1 VNPNRTPHKDP
12 AVAYHKS
19 EAVVLRRSDYS
30 ETSLILTLFT
40 RESGLLRG
48 IAKGAK
54 RTRGL
59 FDAGL
64 EPFVRCAVVHLDRRT
79 EGLAILT
86 EAAVLETF
94 PGLSRSLDRLNAAW
108 FAAELLPALS
118 EQSDPLPRLYDL
130 LLEYLKTL
138 ADAESIDAP
147 ALGFALQVLAQVG
160 YRPELDRCVGC
171 GSALAGR
178 RLKLSARMG
187 GFACPGCEGSAGR
200 LVVVSAGAAAALR
213 NFLLAPL
220 KAVAKVRLSR
230 TMKRECF
237 AAVGAL
243 LVEVVGAPVR
253 TWSLVQP
260 RA

>member
-1 VNPNRTPHKDP
+1 M
-12 AVAYHKS
+12 AYHKS

>member
-1 VNPNRTPHKDP
+1 M
-12 AVAYHKS
+12 AYHKS

-54 RTRGL
+54 RSKGL

-64 EPFVRCAVVHLDRRT
+64 EPFVRCAVVHLDRRNQ
-79 EGLAILT
+79 GLAVLT

-108 FAAELLPALS
+108 FAAELLPAMS

-130 LLEYLKTL
+130 LVEFLETLTDADSTDTL
-138 ADAESIDAP
+138 ALA
-147 ALGFALQVLAQVG
+147 FALQVLAQVG
-160 YRPELDRCVGC
+160 YGPELNRCVGC

-200 LVVVSAGAAAALR
+200 LVVVSAGAGAALR

-220 KAVAKVRLSR
+220 KAVANVHLSR
-230 TMKRECF
+230 TMKKECF

-243 LVEVVGAPVR
+243 LVEVVGAPLR
-253 TWSLVQP
+253 TWSLVRP
-260 RA
+260 RV

>member
-1 VNPNRTPHKDP
+1 
-12 AVAYHKS
+12 VAYHKS

-30 ETSLILTLFT
+30 EPSLILPLFT